1 MSIRKYVHQ
10 VRPIQEGFLE
20 PAIKIQKFLSYLS
33 EATMSI
39 AQLKKRDNLNVLK
52 DLIDNKLLNFETE
65 GSRGLDP
72 GFEYQLGIGYDFGKR
87 YRIESSYTKSISNF
101 EVPT

>member
-1 MSIRKYVHQ
+1 MEKLMSIRKYVHQ

-52 DLIDNKLLNFETE
+52 DLIDNKKPPPLQQWSLKRLLR
-65 GSRGLDP
+65 S
-72 GFEYQLGIGYDFGKR
+72 
-87 YRIESSYTKSISNF
+87 
-101 EVPT
+101 